1 MTDSPTPQPDI
12 STLRIDREK
21 RFQPP
26 ARSAPWKIIG
36 AGAALAVLALLFFL
50 VRGAVS
56 PVPEVEAVSPT
67 RTTPSQLNA
76 LLTASGYVVA
86 QVKASVASKGT
97 GRLVYLGVE
106 EGDRV
111 KTGQVVARLEDDD
124 VVAAL
129 EQARANLEIARADSE
144 DVRGT
149 VDRQRTL
156 FASSLSSRA
165 ELDGAEARYRRVLA
179 SIRAAE
185 AAVKASTVALE
196 NTRIRA
202 PFDGTV
208 LTKDADV
215 GEIVAPFA
223 SSINS
228 RGTVVTIADMSSLE
242 VEADVSESN
251 IMRVTEGQDCEI
263 TLDAYPD
270 RRYPGIVHKVVPTAD
285 RSKATV
291 RTRVRFRQKDNRVLP
306 EMSAKVA
313 FLAERGAGAAA
324 DTVARLTVPA
334 SAVVTRNGAD
344 MVLVIREDVLVET
357 PVRTGGRMGGRI
369 VILDGVSTADRL
381 VLSPAPELAGGVRV
395 QVRP

>member
-1 MTDSPTPQPDI
+1 MTDGPTPQPDI

-21 RFQPP
+21 RLRAP
-26 ARSAPWKIIG
+26 ARRVPWKIIG
-36 AGAALAVLALLFFL
+36 VGASLVVVALLFL
-50 VRGAVS
+50 LLRGALS
-56 PVPEVEAVSPT
+56 SVPEVEAVSPT
-67 RTTPSQLNA
+67 RTTPNQLNS

-97 GRLVYLGVE
+97 GRLVFLGVE

-111 KTGQVVARLEDDD
+111 KTGQVVARLENDD

-129 EQARANLEIARADSE
+129 EQARANLEIARADSD
-144 DVRGT
+144 DVRRT
-149 VDRQRTL
+149 LDRQRAL

-179 SIRAAE
+179 TIRAAE
-185 AAVKASTVALE
+185 AAVRASDVALE

-251 IMRVTEGQDCEI
+251 IMRVTEAQECEI

-270 RRYPGIVHKVVPTAD
+270 RRYPGVVHKVVPTAD

-291 RTRVRFRQKDNRVLP
+291 RTRVRFRQKDDRVLP

-313 FLAERGAGAAA
+313 FLAGRGGGAAA

-334 SAVVTRNGAD
+334 SAVIMRNGAE

-357 PVRTGGRMGGRI
+357 PVRTGERTGGRI
-369 VILDGVSTADRL
+369 VILEGVSTADRL
-381 VLSPAPELAGGVRV
+381 VLSPVADLTGGTRV
-395 QVRP
+395 KVRP

>member
-1 MTDSPTPQPDI
+1 MTETPTPQPDI
-12 STLRIDREK
+12 SSLRIDREK
-21 RFQPP
+21 RLQSP
-26 ARSAPWKIIG
+26 ARGVSWKIIG
-36 AGAALAVLALLFFL
+36 AGALLAVSALLFFL
-50 VRGAVS
+50 FRDAFS

-67 RTTPSQLNA
+67 RSTPGQLNS

-97 GRLVYLGVE
+97 GRLVFLGVE

-129 EQARANLEIARADSE
+129 EQARANLEIARADSD
-144 DVRGT
+144 DVRRT
-149 VDRQRTL
+149 LERQRTL

-185 AAVKASTVALE
+185 AAVKAADVALE

-251 IMRVTEGQDCEI
+251 IMRVTEGQECEI
-263 TLDAYPD
+263 ILDAYPD
-270 RRYPGIVHKVVPTAD
+270 RRYPGVVHKVVPTAD

-291 RTRVRFRQKDNRVLP
+291 RTRVRFRQKDDRVLP

-313 FLAERGAGAAA
+313 FLAERNAGAAA
-324 DTVARLTVPA
+324 DTVARLTVPT
-334 SAVVTRNGAD
+334 STVLLRDGTE
-344 MVLVIREDVLVET
+344 MVLVIREHVLVET
-357 PVRTGGRMGGRI
+357 PVRTGERMGGRI

-381 VLSPAPELAGGVRV
+381 VLSPAAELTGGARV
-395 QVRP
+395 KVRP